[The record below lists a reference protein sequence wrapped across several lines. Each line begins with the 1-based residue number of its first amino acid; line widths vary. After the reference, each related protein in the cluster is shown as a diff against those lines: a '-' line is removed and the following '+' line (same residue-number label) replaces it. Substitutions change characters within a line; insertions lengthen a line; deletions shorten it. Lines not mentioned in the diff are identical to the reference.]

1 MLYIFIA
8 APPGIPEISSPQ
20 KIILGETVTL
30 SCNVSGGDPTPAV
43 VWFRDN
49 RAIDNSSTT
58 SGGITVNTYTFTATH
73 AEHLEVFECQ
83 TDNKIT
89 QNPLSKTKFVE
100 VYGKFVPRGQY
111 DMYLFP
117 GVRC

>member
-1 MLYIFIA
+1 
-8 APPGIPEISSPQ
+8 
-20 KIILGETVTL
+20 
-30 SCNVSGGDPTPAV
+30 V

-49 RAIDNSSTT
+49 RPIDNSSTT
-58 SGGITVNTYTFTATH
+58 SGGITVNTYTFIATH

-100 VYGKFVPRGQY
+100 IYGRFVPRGLY

-117 GVRC
+117 EVRC